1 VRDKHMEEIV
11 TTREPDPQAVF
22 CRRYWDEWPEYTS
35 LGEIRTD
42 MDKVEPALIRTVATQ
57 RAEMDRMANSKNE
70 LPWVEG

>member
-1 VRDKHMEEIV
+1 MEEIV

-42 MDKVEPALIRTVATQ
+42 MGKVEPALIRTVATQ